1 MISPKQ
7 CRIGKGSKFLSS
19 LICHQPPRACF
30 LMQGQ
35 RDGWAPSYAVVQEI
49 PETWESGLWKVWFLS
64 PLVPWEVE
72 LQGSSHH
79 RLFLWF
85 SWNLLE
91 SQPRKGSAHRA
102 LELQILSSLHSG
114 KAVLALPGGTP
125 SMIIITEV
133 PSWPVGVFSCS
144 GQFLHI
150 LSPPVLPTSLT
161 SVLLVLQIRK
171 QEQRGHPTSPPEARS
186 ASAPSSIATKRP
198 LSIEHQGRGF
208 RTFRGPSATS
218 VPPLALMLSE
228 QDGGLCWR
236 RGVTEA
242 SCSRSRGVTP
252 SGHATVLIS
261 VIRAQQK
268 RH

>member
-1 MISPKQ
+1 MGGRQATQWYRRSQKPGSLASGKFGFFPPWFPGRLS
-7 CRIGKGSKFLSS
+7 CR
-19 LICHQPPRACF
+19 
-30 LMQGQ
+30 
-35 RDGWAPSYAVVQEI
+35 
-49 PETWESGLWKVWFLS
+49 
-64 PLVPWEVE
+64 
-72 LQGSSHH
+72 GSSHP

-91 SQPRKGSAHRA
+91 SQPRKSSAHRA
-102 LELQILSSLHSG
+102 LELQILSSLHAG

-133 PSWPVGVFSCS
+133 PSSWPVGVFSCS

-150 LSPPVLPTSLT
+150 LSHPVLPTSRT

-171 QEQRGHPTSPPEARS
+171 QEQRGHPTSPPETRS
-186 ASAPSSIATKRP
+186 ARAPSSIATERP

-218 VPPLALMLSE
+218 ASPLALMLSE

-242 SCSRSRGVTP
+242 SCSGSRGVTP

-268 RH
+268 RHYKEKAMNADAQAKFRKMLAFS